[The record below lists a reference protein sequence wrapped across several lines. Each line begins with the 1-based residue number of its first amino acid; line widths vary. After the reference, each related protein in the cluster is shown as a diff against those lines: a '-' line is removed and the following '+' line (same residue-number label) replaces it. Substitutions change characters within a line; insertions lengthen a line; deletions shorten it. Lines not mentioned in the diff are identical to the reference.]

1 MNAFSGCCPAKL
13 SLNTALGPE
22 TAGLVGVDV
31 RRSPTR
37 ATPRGAWDFMTLL
50 IIAASAV
57 AIASF
62 ALGWFRGYKKACDAH
77 DWNLPKVDWKSDPKR
92 PYRQ

>member
-1 MNAFSGCCPAKL
+1 
-13 SLNTALGPE
+13 
-22 TAGLVGVDV
+22 
-31 RRSPTR
+31 
-37 ATPRGAWDFMTLL
+37 MTLL
-50 IIAASAV
+50 IIAVAV

-92 PYRQ
+92 PIGSRAGMSHVNLDHRALVFVEACCRRPGAQEFG

>member
-1 MNAFSGCCPAKL
+1 
-13 SLNTALGPE
+13 
-22 TAGLVGVDV
+22 
-31 RRSPTR
+31 
-37 ATPRGAWDFMTLL
+37 MTLL

-92 PYRQ
+92 PYRIGPACHTST